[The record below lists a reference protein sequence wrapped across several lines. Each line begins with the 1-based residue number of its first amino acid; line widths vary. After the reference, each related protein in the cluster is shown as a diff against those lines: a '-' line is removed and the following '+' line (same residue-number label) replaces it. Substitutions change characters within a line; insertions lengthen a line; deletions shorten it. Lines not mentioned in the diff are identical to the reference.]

1 MPTKKFTMKGYST
14 ITKTTLHD
22 LTVQQQMNNATI
34 TNTKK
39 RDIYQYHLGLLYS
52 TNNKEMSQRITIP
65 TANAT
70 VIIQIPPTTTIKT
83 AERHQPYPPICYD
96 NLHNHKVSPE
106 ECICA
111 TKLYGNQNKIII
123 AIEVAANLTIPTPNA

>member
-1 MPTKKFTMKGYST
+1 
-14 ITKTTLHD
+14 
-22 LTVQQQMNNATI
+22 MNNATI

-39 RDIYQYHLGLLYS
+39 RDVYHYHLDLLYS

-96 NLHNHKVSPE
+96 NLHNHKASPE
-106 ECICA
+106 EYSCT
-111 TKLYGNQNKIII
+111 TKYIWQSKRSYHSHSSRCKPYDTNSKCMTQR
-123 AIEVAANLTIPTPNA
+123 